1 MTREIIKITSEEQWL
16 ALRMKDITSTKM
28 AALLDMS
35 PYSTAFEV
43 YHAQRS
49 GLQVPFDATDRMR
62 KGQRIEAYIANE
74 IAILKGW
81 EVRPIEEYIR
91 IPELNMAAS
100 FDFEYTKPCGTVG
113 IMEIKGVD
121 YFQHKQ
127 NWDPAD
133 MEGGETTPYIEVQLQ
148 HQFECA
154 DRYEEGVIVAA
165 TSIYDFHIYERKR
178 DREFGA
184 ALRDTVKTFWAD
196 VSAGNEPEPNF
207 YRDGKVIDELYRNA
221 GGEPVD
227 MSDNS
232 AFNAL
237 VAEYAALG
245 IECSTFDKKRRAV
258 KAEIH
263 RVLEVDG
270 GAFTDDFKVTAT
282 WTKDS
287 EGKMITEDMVGTITG
302 ARKGYRQCR
311 VTALRK

>member
-1 MTREIIKITSEEQWL
+1 MTREIIPITSEEQWL
-16 ALRMKDITSTKM
+16 ALRQKDITSTKM

-43 YHAQRS
+43 YHAHRS
-49 GLQVPFDATDRMR
+49 GLQVPFDVSERME
-62 KGQRIEAYIANE
+62 KGKRIEAYIAQE

-81 EVRPIEEYIR
+81 KVRPIEEYIR
-91 IPELNMAAS
+91 IPELNMASS
-100 FDFEYTKPCGTVG
+100 FDFEYEKPDGVVG
-113 IMEIKGVD
+113 LMEIKGVD
-121 YFQHKQ
+121 YFQHKK

-133 MEGGETTPYIEVQLQ
+133 MEEGETTPYIEVQLQ

-154 DRYEEGVIVAA
+154 DKYEEGVIVAA

-184 ALRDTVKTFWAD
+184 ALRETVKTFWDD
-196 VSAGNEPEPNF
+196 VAAGNEPEPNF
-207 YRDGKVIDELYRNA
+207 YRDGKVIDELYRAA

-237 VAEYAALG
+237 VAEYSALATE
-245 IECSTFDKKRRAV
+245 ISTFDKKRKAI

-263 RVLEVDG
+263 RVLETDG
-270 GAFTDDFKVTAT
+270 GAFTDDYKVTAT

-287 EGKMITEDMVGTITG
+287 EGKFITEDMVGTTIG

-311 VTALRK
+311 VSALRK